1 MMGILYGWATKEY
14 ILEKMSF
21 GQIVMYVN
29 YGAEF
34 KWRKQKKGKLR
45 KASEKTDDELRV
57 ERAELRKLYGK
68 NIEGL

>member
-34 KWRKQKKGKLR
+34 KWGKQKKGKPR
-45 KASEKTDDELRV
+45 KASEKTDDELRAD
-57 ERAELRKLYGK
+57 RAKLRKLYGK